1 MNELSK
7 TEFNELCKQAGFNKK
22 NELAKILGISYNA
35 VNAWG
40 NTKPYPKYVKPF
52 LTMAIKARK
61 YDEISGKI

>member
-1 MNELSK
+1 MNEFSK

-40 NTKPYPKYVKPF
+40 EY
-52 LTMAIKARK
+52 KAL
-61 YDEISGKI
+61 S